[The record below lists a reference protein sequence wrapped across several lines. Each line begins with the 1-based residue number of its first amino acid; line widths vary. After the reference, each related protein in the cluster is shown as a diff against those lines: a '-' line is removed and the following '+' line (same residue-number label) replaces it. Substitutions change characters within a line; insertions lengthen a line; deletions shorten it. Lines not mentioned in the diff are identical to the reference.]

1 MVSDNFRIA
10 QHLRDRRPWP
20 FVGLQDFLSFVAMLR
35 RMQTCGAAA
44 FEKQLWM
51 ILGPPHS
58 NDFGFWQHL
67 ARGFGQRIWPAFS
80 ASMCLLALNY
90 SKAGRFQS

>member
-1 MVSDNFRIA
+1 
-10 QHLRDRRPWP
+10 
-20 FVGLQDFLSFVAMLR
+20 
-35 RMQTCGAAA
+35 MQTCGAAA